1 MGMLE
6 IIVAKTP
13 TCMIIRT
20 LPLAEQTDNN
30 WCPSLPVC
38 RVLIGLVILIYL
50 LIEILTR
57 SHTVGCAPKYLD
69 YSHRENI
76 KYLFFQAS
84 WH

>member
-50 LIEILTR
+50 LI
-57 SHTVGCAPKYLD
+57 
-69 YSHRENI
+69 
-76 KYLFFQAS
+76 
-84 WH
+84 